1 MQQQEKSPKHDGGCL
16 PISVASLGCGGTI
29 IAAIIGGVFAVISA
43 MAGRGDFSTI
53 PNLNH
58 RTPPSVAK
66 GLTIEIDGPATAIL
80 GQRTEYVINSTNAVR
95 LVWTINGYDF
105 DEKNILDNVS
115 PQHEIWVEPT
125 NLSEVGVTFTIQVI
139 AYDANG
145 RSESAE
151 KYFIVA
157 SE

>member
-1 MQQQEKSPKHDGGCL
+1 MVATWHGNQEEKYSYL
-16 PISVASLGCGGTI
+16 T
-29 IAAIIGGVFAVISA
+29 A
-43 MAGRGDFSTI
+43 MPFYFERI
-53 PNLNH
+53 
-58 RTPPSVAK
+58 V
-66 GLTIEIDGPATAIL
+66 IL